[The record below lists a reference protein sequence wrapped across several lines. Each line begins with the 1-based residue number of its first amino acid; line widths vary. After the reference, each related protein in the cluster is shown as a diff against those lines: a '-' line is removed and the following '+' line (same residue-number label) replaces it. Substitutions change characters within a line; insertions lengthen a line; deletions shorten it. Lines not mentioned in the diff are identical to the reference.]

1 MSGQT
6 KETAECRRYVC
17 GRNSMKMTEIP
28 GRIREITGD
37 RPFQTDETGM
47 SDSEV
52 ILFDDMVLKVQAAD
66 RMGEAANEYRM
77 MQWLQ
82 GKLPVPKVLACEEEN
97 GKNWLLM
104 TRLPGNMLCDE
115 RYMKNPELLL
125 QVLTESLKLLWAV
138 DISHCPCVNN
148 LDRKLQMARYNVEN
162 GLVDMD
168 NVEPDT
174 FGEGGFQSP
183 GHLLEWLEVNRPEE
197 EIVLSHGDF
206 CLPNIFANEE
216 KPGGFIDLGK
226 TGTADKWL
234 DIALAFR
241 SLSHNYS
248 GRYGGKVYEGFRAE
262 RLFEKLGLEPDYEK
276 IRYYILLDELF

>member
-1 MSGQT
+1 M
-6 KETAECRRYVC
+6 V
-17 GRNSMKMTEIP
+17 EIP
-28 GRIREITGD
+28 EKIRKLTQD
-37 RPFQTDETGM
+37 RAFRTDHTGM
-47 SDSEV
+47 SDSK
-52 ILFDDMVLKVQAAD
+52 ILLYDDMVLKVQAAD
-66 RMGEAANEYRM
+66 RMGEAANECRM
-77 MQWLQ
+77 MRWLQ
-82 GKLPVPKVLACEEEN
+82 GKLPVPEVLACEEED

-104 TRLPGNMLCDE
+104 TRLPGKMLCDE
-115 RYMKNPELLL
+115 SYMKNPELLVCIL
-125 QVLTESLKLLWAV
+125 AESLQMLWRV
-138 DISHCPCVNN
+138 DISDCPCVND

-168 NVEPDT
+168 NVEPET

-183 GHLLEWLEVNRPEE
+183 EHLLEWLEENRPTE

-206 CLPNIFANEE
+206 CLPNIFAEKE

-226 TGTADKWL
+226 TGTADKWM

-262 RLFEKLGLEPDYEK
+262 RLFEQLGMEPDYERLK
-276 IRYYILLDELF
+276 YYILLDELF

>member
-1 MSGQT
+1 MRVQ
-6 KETAECRRYVC
+6 AVC
-17 GRNSMKMTEIP
+17 LRRNSMKITEIP
-28 GRIREITGD
+28 GKIRKITGD

-52 ILFDDMVLKVQAAD
+52 ILFEDMVLKVQAAD
-66 RMGEAANEYRM
+66 RMGEAANEYQM

-82 GKLPVPKVLACEEEN
+82 GKLPVPKVFACEEKD
-97 GKNWLLM
+97 GKSWLLM
-104 TRLPGNMLCDE
+104 TRLPGKMLCDE
-115 RYMKNPELLL
+115 RYMKDPELLL
-125 QVLTESLKLLWAV
+125 QVLTDSLKLLWNV
-138 DISHCPCVNN
+138 SISDCPCVNN
-148 LDRKLQMARYNVEN
+148 LDKKLQMARYNVEN

-174 FGEGGFQSP
+174 FGEGGFRSP
-183 GHLLEWLEVNRPEE
+183 GHLLEWLEENRPEE

-206 CLPNIFANEE
+206 CLPNIFADKE

-248 GRYGGKVYEGFRAE
+248 GRYGGKGYEGFRGGG
-262 RLFEKLGLEPDYEK
+262 LFEEK
-276 IRYYILLDELF
+276 GGGPGQEKKKK

>member
-1 MSGQT
+1 
-6 KETAECRRYVC
+6 
-17 GRNSMKMTEIP
+17 MKMTEIP
-28 GRIREITGD
+28 GEIRKITGD
-37 RPFQTDETGM
+37 RPFRTDETGM

-52 ILFDDMVLKVQAAD
+52 ILFEDMVLKVQAAD

-77 MQWLQ
+77 MQWLR
-82 GKLPVPKVLACEEEN
+82 GKLPVPEVIACEEEG

-104 TRLPGNMLCDE
+104 TRLPGKMLCDE
-115 RYMKNPELLL
+115 MYMKNPELLL
-125 QVLTESLKLLWAV
+125 DILAESLRMLWRV
-138 DISHCPCVNN
+138 DISDCPCVND

-206 CLPNIFANEE
+206 CLPNIFADEE

-248 GRYGGKVYEGFRAE
+248 GRYGGKVYEGFGAE
-262 RLFEKLGLEPDYEK
+262 RLFEKLGLAPDYEK